1 MNNIFFYRIS
11 QFIGF
16 LIGARVFVTLLLTF
30 ALYVSTFFL
39 FNREESLRNFVFDFR
54 VHGIIFCTVLSV
66 LAGGIINQFYD
77 REKDQLTKPFRSKIQ
92 SFLKQKYF
100 LYLYISLNLIS
111 LGIAFLISPRVF
123 IFFLV
128 YQFFIWFY
136 SHKLSKVL
144 ILNNLSFVCLTL
156 YPFFGMLVY
165 YKTFSVKVF
174 LMALFLFFILLI
186 IDIIKD
192 LLTKNADK
200 IFGYSTISNRFKS
213 STTQIIIV
221 FLAVVLMLNS
231 MLIISETGIHDVLN
245 LYFAFGLFVTIF
257 VIYLILNVEKKYN
270 FFALNIL
277 RIWVFIG
284 ICAMLLDG
292 VIERF

>member
-11 QFIGF
+11 QLIGF

-39 FNREESLRNFVFDFR
+39 FNREENLRNFVFDFR

-100 LYLYISLNLIS
+100 LYMYISLNLIS
-111 LGIAFLISPRVF
+111 LGTAFLISPRVF

-128 YQFFIWFY
+128 YQFIIWYY
-136 SHKLSKVL
+136 SHKLSKIL
-144 ILNNLSFVCLTL
+144 IINNLSFVTLTL

-165 YKTFSVKVF
+165 YRTFSLKIF

-192 LLTKNADK
+192 ILTKNADK
-200 IFGYSTISNRFKS
+200 IFGYSTIPNTFKT
-213 STTQIIIV
+213 STTQIIIS
-221 FLAVVLMLNS
+221 FLAIILMLNS
-231 MLIISETGIHDVLN
+231 MLIVNETGIHDVLN
-245 LYFAFGLFVTIF
+245 LYFVFGLFVTVFI
-257 VIYLILNVEKKYN
+257 IYLILNTEKKYN

-277 RIWVFIG
+277 RIWVFFG
-284 ICAMLLDG
+284 IFAMLLDG
-292 VIERF
+292 IIERF

>member
-11 QFIGF
+11 QLIGF

-39 FNREESLRNFVFDFR
+39 FNREENLRNFVFDFR

-100 LYLYISLNLIS
+100 LYMYISLNLIS
-111 LGIAFLISPRVF
+111 LGTAFLISPRVF

-128 YQFFIWFY
+128 YQFIIWYY
-136 SHKLSKVL
+136 SHKLSKLL
-144 ILNNLSFVCLTL
+144 IINNLSFVTLTL

-165 YKTFSVKVF
+165 YRTFSLKIF

-192 LLTKNADK
+192 ILTKNADK
-200 IFGYSTISNRFKS
+200 IFGYSTIPNTFKT
-213 STTQIIIV
+213 STTQIIIS
-221 FLAVVLMLNS
+221 FLAIILMLNS
-231 MLIISETGIHDVLN
+231 MLIVNETGIHDVLN
-245 LYFAFGLFVTIF
+245 LYFVFGLFVTVFI
-257 VIYLILNVEKKYN
+257 IYLILNTEKKYN

-277 RIWVFIG
+277 RIWVFFG
-284 ICAMLLDG
+284 IFAMLLDG
-292 VIERF
+292 IIERF